1 MPDYV
6 TVCERAVRRAGA
18 LLLER
23 IGRVTVHEKGPADL
37 VTEADLASQ
46 QLVGRTIEEA
56 FPDHVLIGEEDPP
69 EAIAATAG
77 ARYRWIVDP
86 LDGTTNYVH
95 QVPFFSTSL
104 ALEYEGQVLVGA
116 VYHPTTD
123 ECFLGIRG
131 QGAYLNGTRLRTS
144 SVPSLAKALVSAG
157 FPAEVVADSADL
169 RLFNEA
175 TLVCQSMRR
184 TGSLALNL
192 AYLAAG
198 RFDVAWSYCAKL
210 WDVAAGLLL
219 IREAGGLAT
228 SFDGNDFPLA
238 HGPFLGAA
246 NQALHAQMMALVR
259 RLGLDCPVHP
269 GS

>member
-1 MPDYV
+1 MPDYIE
-6 TVCERAVRRAGA
+6 VCENTVRRAGA

-23 IGRVTVHEKGPADL
+23 IGRVTVREKGPADL
-37 VTEADLASQ
+37 VTDADLASQ
-46 QLVGRTIEEA
+46 QLVGQSIRAA

-69 EAIAATAG
+69 ETIAASSG

-104 ALEYEGQVLVGA
+104 ALEHEGQVLVGA
-116 VYHPTTD
+116 VYNPSTD
-123 ECFLGIRG
+123 ECFTGVRG

-144 SVPSLAKALVSAG
+144 TVTSLAKALVSVG
-157 FPAEVVADSADL
+157 FPAQVTADSPDL

-175 TLVCQSMRR
+175 VTACQSTRR

-219 IREAGGLAT
+219 IREAGGLTT

-246 NQALHAQMMALVR
+246 NRTLHGQMMALVR
-259 RLGLDCPVHP
+259 RVGLT
-269 GS
+269 S